1 MFKKDIKVFS
11 EKFGIGT
18 IVKDD
23 YQRFFPILVL
33 FNKDKFYQRY
43 TTDGFRFLPDDEIN
57 LKAQDK
63 IKAITDEEAEYYSVD
78 SILKHIE
85 AIFSSL
91 NDKEMQILR
100 VNINSLIELRL
111 IDRNI
116 SNETILKQLKKVI
129 EQTKKP
135 VVHSTGNCR
144 II

>member
-78 SILKHIE
+78 SVLKHIE
-85 AIFSSL
+85 DLFSSL
-91 NDKEMQILR
+91 NDKEIQILKL
-100 VNINSLIELRL
+100 NIISLVGLEL
-111 IDRNI
+111 IDRSI
-116 SNETILKQLKKVI
+116 GNETILKQLKKI
-129 EQTKKP
+129 TEQTKKP
-135 VVHSTGNCR
+135 VVHSAGNCR